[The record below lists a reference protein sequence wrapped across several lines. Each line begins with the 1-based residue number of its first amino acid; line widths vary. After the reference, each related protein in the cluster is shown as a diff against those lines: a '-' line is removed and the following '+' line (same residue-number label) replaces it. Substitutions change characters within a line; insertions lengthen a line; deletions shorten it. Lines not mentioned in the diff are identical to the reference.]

1 MPVSPGSFQNRSAIS
16 FAVSVTST
24 LVPSSYVNG
33 PAPGRKIVTTG
44 DARPRRRHARSSAR
58 LQSAAVNDQVIAEV
72 GGTPVVLRTS
82 VETVAVYATPGVR
95 PEYGVSVTRR
105 AASS

>member
-16 FAVSVTST
+16 FAVSVTLT

-33 PAPGRKIVTTG
+33 PAPARKSWTGTPVHVGVT
-44 DARPRRRHARSSAR
+44 PVISAHG
-58 LQSAAVNDQVIAEV
+58 QSAAVNDHVIAAF
-72 GGTPVVLRTS
+72 GGAPGRAADERRDGRRVLDAGAR
-82 VETVAVYATPGVR
+82 GR
-95 PEYGVSVTRR
+95 EYGVSVTRW